1 MMDNLKKIELEKQKE
16 LEKQM
21 ELNKQ
26 IEKELNQYN
35 NSLERGR

>member
-1 MMDNLKKIELEKQKE
+1 MMDNLKRIELEKQKE